1 MQFAFC
7 NRHPWPQ
14 IQPAGFQCRL
24 NRNGAHAYHRGWC
37 VFVHVQW
44 ADTVYVL
51 PAVCV
56 CQSLLSAG
64 FSVSA
69 SMKIESSHQCL
80 LNFITWPVL
89 IYTTHK
95 SVCAR
100 VCVRELWSGV
110 DYANR
115 NPAVGPHAGAPCVC
129 VFAVLMLLSS
139 GCARSWQKPH
149 STHPN
154 YTPGVWCAAARAVWQ
169 AHTWAIFPPAL
180 ISNHS
185 GSGNEKFT

>member
-1 MQFAFC
+1 M
-7 NRHPWPQ
+7 
-14 IQPAGFQCRL
+14 
-24 NRNGAHAYHRGWC
+24 
-37 VFVHVQW
+37 FVHVQW

-129 VFAVLMLLSS
+129 VRRADVAELGVRAFVAKTAQHAYELYTWCLVCSRPCCVA
-139 GCARSWQKPH
+139 GTH
-149 STHPN
+149 VGNISTS
-154 YTPGVWCAAARAVWQ
+154 VD
-169 AHTWAIFPPAL
+169 F
-180 ISNHS
+180 
-185 GSGNEKFT
+185 